1 MKMYVRKYAPR
12 LTALGLTAALLVG
25 SPPPAARAQFVVNDP
40 LHMGVHI
47 SNFATQLKEW
57 YDTVQNFSVI
67 KDARNIAGV
76 ANTIHTQVK
85 DLTGNIKDLTSA
97 GLNLQMQIQND
108 LKKVRGLANLK
119 LSNPVQLYSQVAGL
133 MNGGSVTF
141 GSFAALNALNTYA
154 GNLQTSLENGKSTD
168 INLVYKIFSDGQDS
182 QSAQPTDYNQ
192 YEAEKASNFVAQYAY
207 EEVADKKKIEMA
219 FNYQKLADEMTQQST
234 EALAA
239 LNNDNRFSMTEG
251 ERMANISAQNAN
263 LMSAIKLRQEASRLL
278 AEVAQGSPH
287 KRAVASAFQ
296 EDLQTQ
302 AMIRLENKYFQQ

>member
-1 MKMYVRKYAPR
+1 MITYARKHAHR
-12 LTALGLTAALLVG
+12 LTALGLTAAFLFG
-25 SPPPAARAQFVVNDP
+25 TPPRQAQAQFVVNDP

-67 KDARNIAGV
+67 EDARNIAGV

-97 GLNLQMQIQND
+97 GLNLQQQIQSD
-108 LKKVRGLANLK
+108 LKKVQGLANLK
-119 LSNPVQLYSQVAGL
+119 LSNPVELYSQVAGL
-133 MNGGSVTF
+133 LQGGSVTF
-141 GSFAALNALNTYA
+141 GSFAALHTLNTYA
-154 GNLQTSLENGKSTD
+154 GDLQGSLKNGSATD
-168 INLVYKIFSDGQDS
+168 INLVYKVFSNGQDS
-182 QSAQPTDYNQ
+182 QSATPSDYNQ

-207 EEVADKKKIEMA
+207 EEVADKRKIETA

-263 LMSAIKLRQEASRLL
+263 LMTAIKLRSEADRLL
-278 AEVAQGSPH
+278 AEVAEGSPH
-287 KRAVASAFQ
+287 KQVVASAYQ

-302 AMIRLENKYFQQ
+302 AMIRLERAYFQQ

>member
-1 MKMYVRKYAPR
+1 MKKLASKYAPR
-12 LTALGLTAALLVG
+12 LTVLGLTAALLVG
-25 SPPPAARAQFVVNDP
+25 APPQSARAQFIVNDP

-47 SNFATQLKEW
+47 ANFATQLKEW
-57 YDTVQNFSVI
+57 YDTVQSFGVI
-67 KDARNIAGV
+67 QDARNIAGV

-97 GLNLQMQIQND
+97 GLDLQKQIQTD
-108 LKKVRGLANLK
+108 LKKVQGLANLK
-119 LSNPVQLYSQVAGL
+119 LSNPVELYSQVAGL
-133 MNGGSVTF
+133 LQGGSVTF

-154 GNLQTSLENGKSTD
+154 GNLQSSIQNGGSGD
-168 INLVYKIFSDGQDS
+168 INLVYKVFSNGQDS

-207 EEVADKKKIEMA
+207 EEVADKKKIETA
-219 FNYQKLADEMTQQST
+219 FNYQRLADEMTQQST

-239 LNNDNRFSMTEG
+239 LNNDDRFSMTEG

-263 LMSAIKLRQEASRLL
+263 LMSAIKLRQEANRLL
-278 AEVAQGSPH
+278 AEVAEGSPH
-287 KRAVASAFQ
+287 KKVVTAVYQ

-302 AMIRLENKYFQQ
+302 AMIRFENNFFQQ

>member
-1 MKMYVRKYAPR
+1 MKMFVRKYAPR
-12 LTALGLTAALLVG
+12 LTALGLTAALLLG
-25 SPPPAARAQFVVNDP
+25 TPPQQAQAQFVVNDP

-67 KDARNIAGV
+67 EDARNIAGV
-76 ANTIHTQVK
+76 ANGIHTQVK
-85 DLTGNIKDLTSA
+85 DLTGNIKDLTTA
-97 GLNLQMQIQND
+97 GLDLQKQIQND
-108 LKKVRGLANLK
+108 LKKVQGLANLK
-119 LSNPVQLYSQVAGL
+119 ISNPIELYSQVAGL
-133 MNGGSVTF
+133 MQGGSVTF
-141 GSFAALNALNTYA
+141 GSYAALRALNTYA
-154 GNLQTSLENGKSTD
+154 GSLESSLKKGSASD
-168 INLVYKIFSDGQDS
+168 INLVYKIFTNGQDS

-207 EEVADKKKIEMA
+207 EEVADKRKIETA

-263 LMSAIKLRQEASRLL
+263 LMTAIKLRQEADRLL

-287 KRAVASAFQ
+287 KKVVTAAFQ

-302 AMIRLENKYFQQ
+302 AMIRLENAYFQQ